1 MDGPA
6 PTAYHRWVGWHAP
19 ALRRLAVAGVIGVA
33 TGLLVALVVRWELA
47 VLLGWDAAALAFLGS
62 VWPVIVGCDAART
75 ELLVSREDVTRSTAR
90 LLLLAAAAASLVSVV
105 YALHVAGD
113 AEGTAQGVLIAVS
126 AVTVAVSWTV
136 LNTVFTL
143 RYAED
148 FYRGPPT
155 GIDFGGAPADD
166 RPDYRDF
173 AYVAFTVGVTYQ
185 VSDTN
190 LRNRRIR
197 RTVLLHA
204 FLAYLY
210 GVVIVA
216 AGVNIVAS
224 LLA

>member
-1 MDGPA
+1 MEGPA

-19 ALRRLAVAGVIGVA
+19 ALRRLAVAGVLGLA
-33 TGLLVALVVRWELA
+33 AGLLAALLVRWEMA
-47 VLLGWDAAALAFLGS
+47 VLLGWDAGALAFLGS
-62 VWPVIVGCDAART
+62 VWPIIARCDAART
-75 ELLVSREDVTRSTAR
+75 EVLVSREDVSRRTAR

-113 AEGTAQGVLIAVS
+113 TEGTAQGVIIAVS
-126 AVTVAVSWTV
+126 TVTVAVSWTV

-155 GIDFGGAPADD
+155 GIDFGGAPAGD

-173 AYVAFTVGVTYQ
+173 ADLAFTVGMTYQ